1 MNPEQTFEAYWPRSP
16 RQTGIKPLAGRL
28 ETLNGRTIAQVWDYL
43 FKGDKVFEPLEEAI
57 KAQFPAVK
65 FVSWR
70 EFGSSHGGDE
80 KENLA
85 EFARKFK
92 ELKVDAVI
100 SGMAC

>member
-1 MNPEQTFEAYWPRSP
+1 MTTEPQYAVYWPRSP

-43 FKGDKVFEPLEEAI
+43 FKGDVVFEHLETAI
-57 KAQFPAVK
+57 KAQFPTVK